1 MADEETTSAWSPLR
15 YPVFRALWTASLVSS
30 IGTWMQNVGGVWLMS
45 SLSPSPFLVALMQTA
60 TSLPV
65 FLVGIPA
72 GALADIVNRRR
83 LLLCTQGLM
92 LIAAAVLSTVTIAEA
107 IDARGLLALTF
118 ILGLGTALNTPTWQA
133 VMPDLVARQ
142 ELPAAVALNGVTVN
156 VGRAVGPALG
166 GVVVA
171 AAGPGAVFLLNTLSF
186 VGVLVVLYRW
196 PAKFPESVLPA
207 ERLLG
212 ATRAGLRYI
221 RYAPEIRAVLV
232 RAGVFIAAGS
242 ALWALLP
249 ALARREIGLGAAG
262 FGLLL
267 GCIGLGAIGGATFL
281 QRVRRQYSLDQ
292 VLVAATLMF
301 ALVAAASALL
311 SNLAV
316 LSTVMVAG
324 GVAWIMLM
332 ASFNTAAQNMV
343 PAWVRARALG
353 AYLLVFQGGL
363 ALGGIIWGTIATRA
377 GTRTAL
383 IIAAVA
389 LVAGLA
395 ATPRWPMTSGARL
408 DLRPSLH
415 WPEPRLEIEARVDE
429 GPVLVT
435 VEYLIAPG
443 KENDFMEAIH
453 ALGRVRRRDGA
464 IQWGVYHDTAEPSRY
479 VETFLV
485 ESWVEHLRQ
494 HQRGTVAD
502 RGVEDR
508 VRAFHVADAPPQISH
523 LIHTRPKEEVS

>member
-1 MADEETTSAWSPLR
+1 MADEEPTSAWSPLR
-15 YPVFRALWTASLVSS
+15 YPVFRALWIASLVSN

-133 VMPDLVARQ
+133 VMPDLVSRR
-142 ELPAAVALNGVTVN
+142 ELSAAVALNGVTVN
-156 VGRAVGPALG
+156 VGRAVGPALA

-171 AAGPGAVFLLNTLSF
+171 AAGPGAVFFLNTLSF

-196 PAKFPESVLPA
+196 PAKFAESVLPA
-207 ERLLG
+207 ERVLG

-292 VLVAATLMF
+292 VLVAAFRLVLGGFQTCENFLDAVDRGENQRDRFGGDRHAVAEF
-301 ALVAAASALL
+301 AH
-311 SNLAV
+311 
-316 LSTVMVAG
+316 
-324 GVAWIMLM
+324 
-332 ASFNTAAQNMV
+332 Q
-343 PAWVRARALG
+343 
-353 AYLLVFQGGL
+353 GL
-363 ALGGIIWGTIATRA
+363 AGMGQRLQPRQSQKAAGAFNGVNQPENIVENLCVVRLLLKPNQLIVNRVQALAGLGQKLAQQIVHETGLTQHGARDIAT
-377 GTRTAL
+377 
-383 IIAAVA
+383 
-389 LVAGLA
+389 
-395 ATPRWPMTSGARL
+395 P
-408 DLRPSLH
+408 
-415 WPEPRLEIEARVDE
+415 LE
-429 GPVLVT
+429 
-435 VEYLIAPG
+435 
-443 KENDFMEAIH
+443 F
-453 ALGRVRRRDGA
+453 
-464 IQWGVYHDTAEPSRY
+464 
-479 VETFLV
+479 
-485 ESWVEHLRQ
+485 RQ
-494 HQRGTVAD
+494 LLWKRFNIG
-502 RGVEDR
+502 
-508 VRAFHVADAPPQISH
+508 
-523 LIHTRPKEEVS
+523 

>member
-1 MADEETTSAWSPLR
+1 L
-15 YPVFRALWTASLVSS
+15 VLVS
-30 IGTWMQNVGGVWLMS
+30 N
-45 SLSPSPFLVALMQTA
+45 
-60 TSLPV
+60 
-65 FLVGIPA
+65 
-72 GALADIVNRRR
+72 
-83 LLLCTQGLM
+83 
-92 LIAAAVLSTVTIAEA
+92 
-107 IDARGLLALTF
+107 
-118 ILGLGTALNTPTWQA
+118 
-133 VMPDLVARQ
+133 
-142 ELPAAVALNGVTVN
+142 
-156 VGRAVGPALG
+156 
-166 GVVVA
+166 
-171 AAGPGAVFLLNTLSF
+171 
-186 VGVLVVLYRW
+186 LVVL
-196 PAKFPESVLPA
+196 F
-207 ERLLG
+207 
-212 ATRAGLRYI
+212 
-221 RYAPEIRAVLV
+221 
-232 RAGVFIAAGS
+232 
-242 ALWALLP
+242 
-249 ALARREIGLGAAG
+249 
-262 FGLLL
+262 
-267 GCIGLGAIGGATFL
+267 
-281 QRVRRQYSLDQ
+281 
-292 VLVAATLMF
+292 
-301 ALVAAASALL
+301 
-311 SNLAV
+311 
-316 LSTVMVAG
+316 TVMVAG
-324 GVAWIMLM
+324 VVAWIMLM
-332 ASFNTAAQNMV
+332 ASFITAAQNMV

-415 WPEPRLEIEARVDE
+415 WPEPRLEIEARADE

-443 KENDFMEAIH
+443 KENDFMKAIH